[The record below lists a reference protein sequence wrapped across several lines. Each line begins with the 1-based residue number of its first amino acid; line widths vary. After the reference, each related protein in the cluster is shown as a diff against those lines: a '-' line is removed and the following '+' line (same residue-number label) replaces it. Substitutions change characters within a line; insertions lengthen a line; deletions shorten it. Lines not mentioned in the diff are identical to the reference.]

1 MTFSPSSLFPILSRV
16 APQTLRRAQQVWALL
31 EAFGE
36 MAQSERSA
44 AGALVARL
52 SLLVLNLVL
61 FSLGVTLLVMSTQK
75 SHYTD
80 IMKTVYAEGGVTVE
94 VFEQPDAALTLAGFF
109 ITFVSLQVRFIRRTR
124 PHRGSPPFQNIPRWS
139 APSPPK
145 SDTDLPPSPP
155 VPAGHPRR
163 VHGIEAD
170 HTVLPRH
177 VHVHH
182 HRHHLLR
189 RDDDR
194 VQR

>member
-1 MTFSPSSLFPILSRV
+1 
-16 APQTLRRAQQVWALL
+16 
-31 EAFGE
+31 

-124 PHRGSPPFQNIPRWS
+124 PHCGSPPFQNIPRWS
-139 APSPPK
+139 APSP
-145 SDTDLPPSPP
+145 SE
-155 VPAGHPRR
+155 
-163 VHGIEAD
+163 I
-170 HTVLPRH
+170 
-177 VHVHH
+177 
-182 HRHHLLR
+182 
-189 RDDDR
+189 
-194 VQR
+194 

>member
-16 APQTLRRAQQVWALL
+16 PQTLRRAQEVWALL

-145 SDTDLPPSPP
+145 SDTDLPP
-155 VPAGHPRR
+155 VPARPRR
-163 VHGIEAD
+163 APSARARD
-170 HTVLPRH
+170 RSRPYCPTTSCACSSSPASSTAPR
-177 VHVHH
+177 
-182 HRHHLLR
+182 
-189 RDDDR
+189 
-194 VQR
+194 

>member
-1 MTFSPSSLFPILSRV
+1 M

-94 VFEQPDAALTLAGFF
+94 VF
-109 ITFVSLQVRFIRRTR
+109 
-124 PHRGSPPFQNIPRWS
+124 
-139 APSPPK
+139 
-145 SDTDLPPSPP
+145 
-155 VPAGHPRR
+155 
-163 VHGIEAD
+163 
-170 HTVLPRH
+170 
-177 VHVHH
+177 
-182 HRHHLLR
+182 
-189 RDDDR
+189 
-194 VQR
+194 

>member
-1 MTFSPSSLFPILSRV
+1 M

-124 PHRGSPPFQNIPRWS
+124 PHGPLAPVSKYPPMER
-139 APSPPK
+139 
-145 SDTDLPPSPP
+145 P
-155 VPAGHPRR
+155 VTSE
-163 VHGIEAD
+163 I
-170 HTVLPRH
+170 
-177 VHVHH
+177 
-182 HRHHLLR
+182 
-189 RDDDR
+189 
-194 VQR
+194 